1 MSRPQIRA
9 NQLITTF
16 GPGSMVDLP
25 AKSVIIA
32 GLDEWKYKPGEIQTV
47 DEPRLA
53 AKAALFLRRT
63 NPGFKGQTIELRLPP
78 PAIENPYQSGAV
90 TPGVSA
96 YVFPHW
102 FIVQYVE
109 VTPEKNRRRRLV
121 MRGQLNAQGRFP
133 VAGRNHPVVPVR
145 FVRACSR
152 GHVGDIQWRDFVHGC
167 ASTCQQDLWME
178 ERGTTG
184 DLSDVRIVCDC
195 GAARSMSDAA
205 EPGNLG
211 KCNGSRPWLDDI
223 EGACDQTNKLL
234 LRTASNAY
242 FPQLLSV
249 ISIPDSLK
257 AAEAAVIELW
267 EDFLCNIQNVGEL
280 AMARKLVATLD
291 KRLGDLSNDQ
301 VFDLIQV
308 IRDGK
313 QLSSIAKPVKEV
325 EFDALSNSKIEQSSD
340 LPDGDFF
347 ARRLDR
353 SAWASAPLA
362 PAIQNVVQIH
372 RLREVVALLAFT
384 RFEPDAPDVTGELK
398 LQVSPAPIVRN
409 PKWMPV
415 AENRGEGIFLQFDA
429 GEIHDWAQSEA
440 AISRSY
446 ELQASLEAWKHDHP
460 NATAEFP
467 GLPYIMLHSLSHLLI
482 SAISLDCGYPL
493 SSLRERI
500 YAPDAAG
507 AMEDRYG
514 ILLYTAS
521 SGAEGTLGGLVHAA
535 RDIRKHFLRALEIGR
550 LCSNDPVCSS
560 RTIPH
565 GGVDRISGSACHGC
579 LYISETSCE
588 RFNQFLDRS
597 LVVPTVDRRGC
608 EFFKI

>member
-1 MSRPQIRA
+1 
-9 NQLITTF
+9 
-16 GPGSMVDLP
+16 
-25 AKSVIIA
+25 
-32 GLDEWKYKPGEIQTV
+32 
-47 DEPRLA
+47 
-53 AKAALFLRRT
+53 
-63 NPGFKGQTIELRLPP
+63 
-78 PAIENPYQSGAV
+78 
-90 TPGVSA
+90 
-96 YVFPHW
+96 
-102 FIVQYVE
+102 
-109 VTPEKNRRRRLV
+109 
-121 MRGQLNAQGRFP
+121 
-133 VAGRNHPVVPVR
+133 
-145 FVRACSR
+145 
-152 GHVGDIQWRDFVHGC
+152 
-167 ASTCQQDLWME
+167 ME
-178 ERGTTG
+178 ERGSTG

-205 EPGNLG
+205 EPRNLG
-211 KCNGSRPWLDDI
+211 KCNGSRPWLDDT

-249 ISIPDSLK
+249 ISIPDSLQK
-257 AAEAAVIELW
+257 AEAAVIELW
-267 EDFLCNIQNVGEL
+267 DGFLCNIQSIEQL
-280 AMARKLVATLD
+280 MIARSLVAELD
-291 KRLGDLSNDQ
+291 KRLGDLSNEQ
-301 VFDLIQV
+301 VFDLIQL

-325 EFDALSNSKIEQSSD
+325 EFDALSDAKIEQGTD

-347 ARRLDR
+347 ARRLDPGMW
-353 SAWASAPLA
+353 SAAPLA
-362 PAIQNVVQIH
+362 PAILNVVQVH

-398 LQVSPAPIVRN
+398 LQVTPAPIVRN

-415 AENRGEGIFLQFDA
+415 AENRGEGIFLQFDPQV
-429 GEIHDWAQSEA
+429 IQQWAQSPA
-440 AISRSY
+440 ALKRAE
-446 ELQASLEAWKHDHP
+446 ELNESLERWKHDHP
-460 NATAEFP
+460 GATTEFP

-500 YAPDAAG
+500 YAPDSQG
-507 AMEDRYG
+507 AMDGRYG
-514 ILLYTAS
+514 ILLFTAS
-521 SGAEGTLGGLVHAA
+521 SGAEGTLGGLVHSA
-535 RDIRKHFLRALEIGR
+535 RDIRRHLLRALEIGR

-597 LVVPTVDRRGC
+597 LVVPTVDRREC